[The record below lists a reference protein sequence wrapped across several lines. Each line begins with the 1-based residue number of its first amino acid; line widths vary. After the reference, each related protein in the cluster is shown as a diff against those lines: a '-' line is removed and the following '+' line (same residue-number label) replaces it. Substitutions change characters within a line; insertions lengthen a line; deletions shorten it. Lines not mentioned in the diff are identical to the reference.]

1 VRPVAERRSSTT
13 TILVVLIIA
22 AAVVLVGLVVLAAQL
37 RQDPTALD
45 ESPSSSTATSTTDP
59 GSGATTSTT
68 SSTTPPRVDV
78 VDHAVTG
85 GLVQREYLTV
95 APLDVQPGERL
106 PIVMVLHGLGVDRNA
121 MLNAA
126 DWRGAVERDRF
137 LAVFP
142 QGIANSW
149 NMGPCCPPANLLAV
163 DDMAF
168 LDGVLAEVSARP
180 DADPSRRYLTGF
192 SNGAVMV
199 YAVACARS
207 DVYLA
212 VAPMAGSNLTGCRPT
227 RPLSLLHQHSDPDPV
242 VPFDGNPTIAQLLSS
257 ADFPDVTSSVAA
269 WAAADGCSST
279 PQVEELDGGIERSV
293 WQPCSDDT
301 RVELVRLPGRGHNWP
316 RTEDY
321 DGLTEMLEFFDIS

>member
-1 VRPVAERRSSTT
+1 VAERRSSTT
-13 TILVVLIIA
+13 TILVVLIVA
-22 AAVVLVGLVVLAAQL
+22 AAVVLIGLVVLAAQL
-37 RQDPTALD
+37 RQEPTPLD
-45 ESPSSSTATSTTDP
+45 ESPSASATSPTTSAPASGPTSTT
-59 GSGATTSTT
+59 T
-68 SSTTPPRVDV
+68 TTPPRVEVQEHV
-78 VDHAVTG
+78 VSG
-85 GLVQREYLTV
+85 FLLPREYLTV
-95 APLDVQPGERL
+95 APLDVQPGEQL
-106 PIVMVLHGLGVDRNA
+106 PIVMVLHGLGVDRHA

-142 QGIANSW
+142 QGMANSW

-168 LDGVLAEVSARP
+168 LDTVLAEVSARP
-180 DADPSRRYLTGF
+180 DADAARRYLTGF
-192 SNGAVMV
+192 SNGGVMV

-207 DVYLA
+207 DAYLA

-257 ADFPDVTSSVAA
+257 ADFPDVTTSVAA
-269 WAAADGCSST
+269 WAAADGCPST
-279 PQVEELDGGIERSV
+279 PQVQELDGGIERST
-293 WQPCSDDT
+293 WEPCSDGT

-316 RTEDY
+316 TTEDY
-321 DGLTEMLEFFDIS
+321 DGLAEMLEFFDIS